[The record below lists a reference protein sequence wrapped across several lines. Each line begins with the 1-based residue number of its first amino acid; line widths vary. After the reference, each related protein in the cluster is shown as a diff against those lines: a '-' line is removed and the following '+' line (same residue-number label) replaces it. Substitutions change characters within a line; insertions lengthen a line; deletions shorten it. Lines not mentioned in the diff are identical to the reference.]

1 MKLVNMRSLLSAALL
16 AAGIAAVALVQVSA
30 RAASPPAR
38 EPLETRVQRIEDRAE
53 IERLL
58 MEYGRSLDNRDF
70 VTYSNL
76 FASNGEWTGSLGT
89 YRGPAA
95 IQAAMQKSFATAADI
110 PKGTNYHLLTNAI
123 IDINGDRATAES
135 KWAFVMLEEK
145 KPPQIA
151 FAGRYEDTLIRENGQ
166 WKFLRR
172 VAKAA
177 REVAVAAPGSTPAR

>member
-1 MKLVNMRSLLSAALL
+1 MKSGVTRRILIAFLIAGAAAL
-16 AAGIAAVALVQVSA
+16 AVTH
-30 RAASPPAR
+30 AASPPSK
-38 EPLETRVQRIEDRAE
+38 ESLEARVQRIEDHTA

-70 VTYSNL
+70 VTYSHL
-76 FASNGEWTGSLGT
+76 FASNGEWSGTLGT

-95 IQAAMQKSFATAADI
+95 IQAAMEKSFASATDI
-110 PKGTNYHLLTNAI
+110 PKGANFHLLTNAI
-123 IDINGDRATAES
+123 IDIDGDRAKAES

-151 FAGRYEDTLIRENGQ
+151 FAGRYQDTLIRENGQ

-172 VAKAA
+172 VALAA
-177 REVAVAAPGSTPAR
+177 RQVDTPSK

>member
-1 MKLVNMRSLLSAALL
+1 MKFFNTRGPLMAALL
-16 AAGIAAVALVQVSA
+16 VAASAVVIITQ
-30 RAASPPAR
+30 AASPPGK
-38 EPLETRVQRIEDRAE
+38 ESLEARVQRIEDRTE

-70 VTYSNL
+70 ATYSRL
-76 FASNGEWTGSLGT
+76 FASNGEWAGSLGT

-95 IQAAMQKSFATAADI
+95 IQAAMEKSFASAADI
-110 PKGTNYHLLTNAI
+110 PKGANYHLLTNAI
-123 IDINGDRATAES
+123 IDIDGDRATAES

-151 FAGRYEDTLIRENGQ
+151 FAGRYEDALIREDGK

-172 VAKAA
+172 IAKAA
-177 REVAVAAPGSTPAR
+177 REVSAPAK

>member
-1 MKLVNMRSLLSAALL
+1 MTRFNVRGMLMAALL
-16 AAGIAAVALVQVSA
+16 VAATAVVVVTQ
-30 RAASPPAR
+30 AASPPGKDSLEAR
-38 EPLETRVQRIEDRAE
+38 IQRIEDRAE

-70 VTYSNL
+70 AKYSRL
-76 FASNGEWTGSLGT
+76 FASNGEWSGSLGT

-95 IQAAMQKSFATAADI
+95 IQAAMEKSFASAADI

-123 IDINGDRATAES
+123 IDIDGDRATAES
-135 KWAFVMLEEK
+135 KWAFVTLEEK
-145 KPPQIA
+145 KPPLMA
-151 FAGRYEDTLIRENGQ
+151 FAGRYEDSLVREKGE

-177 REVAVAAPGSTPAR
+177 REVAAPAQ